1 MADEKLEEKLDS
13 PLIVHK
19 VTDASYQET
28 ANNIDLSSTHVEE
41 ETATLE
47 RHRFRKE
54 KKNSKLPVL
63 IAFAVVLVA
72 LCCFLYFSG
81 VLSGN
86 KEETTA
92 PTETTTEQI
101 NRFENTITVKGTYVF
116 YEGVEV
122 DGVQGLISEIKYLDE
137 GTKLTVQ
144 NENADETFL
153 SEEVLHTLT
162 SYNIE
167 YEVIPVIS
175 SGLTSK
181 YETTAPAQTTQ
192 QSTTQLQTTV
202 QQAEAQ

>member
-1 MADEKLEEKLDS
+1 MADEKFEEKLDS

-28 ANNIDLSSTHVEE
+28 ANNIDLSSTHVKE

-54 KKNSKLPVL
+54 KKNSKLPVI
-63 IAFAVVLVA
+63 IAFAAVLVA

-81 VLSGN
+81 ALSNN

-92 PTETTTEQI
+92 PAETTTEQE

-122 DGVQGLISEIKYLDE
+122 DGLQGLISEIKYLDE

-153 SEEVLHTLT
+153 SEEILHTLT

-167 YEVIPVIS
+167 YEVVPVIS

-192 QSTTQLQTTV
+192 QSTTQQATAQQT
-202 QQAEAQ
+202 EAQ

>member
-1 MADEKLEEKLDS
+1 MSDEKFEEKLDS

-54 KKNSKLPVL
+54 KKNSKLPVI
-63 IAFAVVLVA
+63 IAFAAVLVA

-81 VLSGN
+81 ALSNN

-92 PTETTTEQI
+92 PAETTTEQE

-122 DGVQGLISEIKYLDE
+122 DGLQGLISEIKYLDE

-153 SEEVLHTLT
+153 SEEILHTLT

-167 YEVIPVIS
+167 YEVVPIIS

-192 QSTTQLQTTV
+192 QSTTQQATAQQT
-202 QQAEAQ
+202 EAQ